1 MEKILAGKGLGIEL
15 DELIQDMAP
24 DGEISYLVA
33 RLDDEKDM
41 AEIEIGRA
49 HV

>member
-24 DGEISYLVA
+24 DLSLIH
-33 RLDDEKDM
+33 
-41 AEIEIGRA
+41 I
-49 HV
+49 